1 MSNTLFI
8 ILLSIISIAFAQF
21 SNCAK
26 LGLHTLEWK
35 VTPDNKRVEFQAKVS
50 KGQKGWV
57 AFAVATETSSNVGMN
72 NMTLVMGFKNGTKFN
87 TNEYWFNSP
96 NRGGRPV
103 LYSPEETQMTAATL
117 SDNGDEGLTLTF
129 SRPLTANNVPY
140 YFPIETGK
148 KVRVVIAY
156 NLADLP
162 TSPSNWAKHNK
173 IDGKDVDLF
182 APYGIAECNSA
193 STPKLVLFS
202 IFAILLTYFL

>member
-8 ILLSIISIAFAQF
+8 VLFSLISIAFAQF

-57 AFAVATETSSNVGMN
+57 AFAVATDTSSNVGMN
-72 NMTLVMGFKNGTKFN
+72 NMTLVMGFKNGTKFI
-87 TNEYWFNSP
+87 TNEYYYSSTQ
-96 NRGGRPV
+96 RGGKPV
-103 LYSPEETQMTAATL
+103 LYTPEESQMTAATL

-129 SRPLTANNVPY
+129 SRPLTANVPH

-148 KVRVVIAY
+148 KVRIVVAY

-162 TSPSNWAKHNK
+162 ESPSIWKKHNK
-173 IDGKDVDLF
+173 IDGKDVDLS

-202 IFAILLTYFL
+202 VFAILLTYFL